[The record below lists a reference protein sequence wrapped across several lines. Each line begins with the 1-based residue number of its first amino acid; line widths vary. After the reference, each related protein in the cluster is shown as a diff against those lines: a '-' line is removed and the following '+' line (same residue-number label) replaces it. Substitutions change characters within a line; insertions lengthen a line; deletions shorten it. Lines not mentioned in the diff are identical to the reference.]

1 MVCPPRPVRAVLV
14 QCPCLL
20 HVLTLFFGWPA
31 RRAVAASVYP
41 ASRQVRMSEP
51 RSGVSRVAGLRAA
64 IPCWRRVRGSIF
76 LSELGFCGATSMTS
90 WTSNWPATHL
100 SAMAS
105 RCQWRLAFPSPGTQ
119 ARCPAS
125 VCCCPRFL
133 GPVAR
138 SCRSFA
144 AIASPGVRWRV
155 GRGVFLSLQ
164 SSAEDL
170 GLVQFGLMSKP
181 LAIGYPSSDCRTRRD
196 RRGRSGRG

>member
-1 MVCPPRPVRAVLV
+1 MESRFAPHIFMYVLVILYGLPPSTGSGGPCPMPRPSPRPHPVLRLACQTSSGRQRVPGVQAGQDERA
-14 QCPCLL
+14 Q
-20 HVLTLFFGWPA
+20 
-31 RRAVAASVYP
+31 
-41 ASRQVRMSEP
+41 
-51 RSGVSRVAGLRAA
+51 
-64 IPCWRRVRGSIF
+64 VRGSIL
-76 LSELGFCGATSMTS
+76 LSGLGFCGATSMTS
-90 WTSNWPATHL
+90 WTSNWPAAHL

-105 RCQWRLAFPSPGTQ
+105 RCPWRLAFPSPGTQ

-181 LAIGYPSSDCRTRRD
+181 LAIGYPSSGCRTRRD